1 MGINEIRVRKKV
13 LLARVT
19 QSIVNYFIRSQLK
32 MIANKRTRKGRGEKQ
47 ITNNMVNVKT
57 RRFVFSKFD
66 PEGCTSSLR
75 RPRRMGLFQPFP
87 SHKRPQSSVEFASI
101 SHGH

>member
-1 MGINEIRVRKKV
+1 
-13 LLARVT
+13 
-19 QSIVNYFIRSQLK
+19 